1 MLTYQ
6 DAEERLLR
14 PRPKDSKIIDR
25 NTVLH
30 RAGDNIVIR
39 FHNTDVVTISPQ
51 NIYTL
56 NNGGWQTITTKE
68 RINRYAPVNIWQRDF
83 EWYVNTL
90 EGQVDFYN
98 GMQVDERGSQ
108 IVPVRQAWMHRAT
121 A

>member
-14 PRPKDSKIIDR
+14 PRPKDSKIIAR

-30 RAGDNIVIR
+30 RVGDDIAIR

-51 NIYTL
+51 NVYTL
-56 NNGGWQTITTKE
+56 DNGGWFTVTTKE
-68 RINRYAPVNIWQRDF
+68 RINRYAPVRIWQRDF
-83 EWYVNTL
+83 QWYVNTL
-90 EGQVDFYN
+90 EGQVGFYS
-98 GMQVDERGSQ
+98 GMQVDERGST
-108 IVPVRQAWMHRAT
+108 IVPFVQAHMARAT

>member
-14 PRPKDSKIIDR
+14 PRPKDSKIIAR

-30 RAGDNIVIR
+30 RAGDDIAIR
-39 FHNTDVVTISPQ
+39 FHNTDIVVISPQ

-56 NNGGWQTITTKE
+56 NNGGWQTAHTKE

-83 EWYVNTL
+83 QWYVSTL

-98 GMQVDERGSQ
+98 GMQVDERGSTL
-108 IVPVRQAWMHRAT
+108 VPFAQAHMARAI

>member
-6 DAEERLLR
+6 AAEERLNR
-14 PRPKDSKIIDR
+14 PRPKDSKIIGN

-30 RAGDNIVIR
+30 RVGDDIAIR

-56 NNGGWQTITTKE
+56 NNGGYRTPSTKN
-68 RINRYAPVNIWQRDF
+68 RINEYAPVIVWQRDF
-83 EWYVNTL
+83 RWYVHTL
-90 EGQVDFYN
+90 GGQVDFYN
-98 GMQVDERGSQ
+98 GMQVDERGSELTRLM
-108 IVPVRQAWMHRAT
+108 VTRMERAT